1 MTPVRIGLG
10 LVGLSLASSFAPDR
24 GPALIGFALGTIG
37 LTVAALADPRNRFF
51 QAQSAAPRALPDRA
65 RCASNWQMTRAKLF
79 PSTVGVSL
87 LTTAA
92 LAFEPVLAAILAGAL
107 AGMGLASLV
116 TGVNLL
122 WTERQEGV
130 QVFADDRGGLFVR
143 EDAAESSP

>member
-1 MTPVRIGLG
+1 
-10 LVGLSLASSFAPDR
+10 
-24 GPALIGFALGTIG
+24 
-37 LTVAALADPRNRFF
+37 
-51 QAQSAAPRALPDRA
+51 
-65 RCASNWQMTRAKLF
+65 MTRAKLF

-116 TGVNLL
+116 TGANLL

-130 QVFADDRGGLFVR
+130 QVFADDRRGLFVR
-143 EDAAESSP
+143 EDVAESSP

>member
-37 LTVAALADPRNRFF
+37 LTVAALADPRSRFF
-51 QAQSAAPRALPDRA
+51 QARTPPRPLPDDA
-65 RCASNWQMTRAKLF
+65 LHASNWQMTRAKLF

-87 LTTAA
+87 LAAAA

-107 AGMGLASLV
+107 AGMGVASLV
-116 TGVNLL
+116 TGVNVL
-122 WTERQEGV
+122 WMERQEGV
-130 QVFADDRGGLFVR
+130 QVFVDEHGGLFTR
-143 EDAAESSP
+143 EGAQEASP